1 MTTNEATASLQSLG
15 FSDYEAKAYVSLLIQ
30 GPQTGYQVAK
40 ASGVPRPNIYRVLD
54 LLERRG
60 AAVRVQAKRGT
71 LYSALSADEMLGRLS
86 SGLEGHLTDA
96 RGALATLNT
105 AATPEY
111 VWNIQGYEAVIN
123 RANALIDVAQER
135 LLVGLWSN
143 ESRRLTEA
151 FGRVQAHGVS
161 IATLC
166 IQGCPD
172 ECGGCRGQIYR
183 YPLAEASPARAL
195 VLVSDDAQLLTGQVS
210 PDGSASAAV
219 TTQSALVNTA
229 GHYLRNAIA
238 GAEIVRSLG
247 PRLTS
252 LLDAQAVQALQ
263 GAGLAT
269 GGTSWLEGMLDA
281 VGKGRPAERG

>member
-1 MTTNEATASLQSLG
+1 MTTIEPIAASLQSLG
-15 FSDYEAKAYVSLLIQ
+15 FSDYEAKAYISLLVQ
-30 GPQTGYQVAK
+30 GPQTGYQVAR
-40 ASGVPRPNIYRVLD
+40 ASGIPRPNIYRVLD

-71 LYSALSADEMLGRLS
+71 LYSALAADEMLARLS
-86 SGLEGHLTDA
+86 SGLERQLAEA

-111 VWNIQGYEAVIN
+111 VWNVEGYEAVIN
-123 RANALIDVAQER
+123 RANELVDVAQER
-135 LLVGLWSN
+135 LIVGLWSN
-143 ESRRLTEA
+143 ESRRLTDA
-151 FGRVQAHGVS
+151 FGRAQARGVS

-172 ECGGCRGQIYR
+172 GCGGCRGQIYR
-183 YPLAEASPARAL
+183 YPLAEESPARAL
-195 VLVSDDAQLLTGQVS
+195 VLVCDDGQLLTGQVS

-229 GHYLRNAIA
+229 GQYLRNAIA

-247 PRLTS
+247 PRLTA
-252 LLDAQAVQALQ
+252 LLDAQAIQALQ

-269 GGTSWLEGMLDA
+269 GGVSWLENMLAA
-281 VGKGRPAERG
+281 VGEGNRD